1 MKFPRLR
8 KQRQTQLNEELRA
21 HLEMSTQDRINRGAS
36 PDEATHA
43 ARREFG
49 NLALIQT
56 VTRDQWSWTW
66 LDNLVQDFRFAA
78 RTLRKNPG
86 FTIVAILAR
95 ILSFDSS
102 RAPCSFFSAP
112 LDLFC

>member
-86 FTIVAILAR
+86 FTIVAILTLTLGIAPTPP
-95 ILSFDSS
+95 SS
-102 RAPCSFFSAP
+102 R
-112 LDLFC
+112 